1 MGFFKRL
8 AARKAKAELKDGFY
22 IPYAE
27 LDAEKKAMADDEN
40 PDRRA
45 RAAIMGW
52 GIDRLADDGDD
63 RVADAAWKYMEVHGI
78 APYAWIG

>member
-8 AARKAKAELKDGFY
+8 AARKAEAELKDGFY

-27 LDAEKKAMADDEN
+27 LDAEQRAMADAED
-40 PDRRA
+40 PGRRA

-52 GIDRLADDGDD
+52 GIDRLADDFEDM
-63 RVADAAWKYMEVHGI
+63 VADAAWKYMEVHGI
-78 APYAWIG
+78 APYAWKA